1 MSMSDKIF
9 GTYTQRNR
17 TRVNDTVKK
26 ICALESKYK
35 SMSDSELSSQT
46 DMFRKR
52 LKNGE
57 TEEDIMVE
65 AFAVCR

>member
-57 TEEDIMVE
+57 TEEDTYVDKCFLYE
-65 AFAVCR
+65 